1 MLQSVKSTRGMV
13 VSSHHLAAAAGL
25 GVLREGGNAIEAMI
39 AAAAAISVVY
49 PHMNGLGGDGFWL
62 ISEPGRRPPRA
73 INAVGAAAGA
83 ADAAFFRGHGV
94 DVIPSRGPLAA
105 NTVAGTISGW
115 QNAIEISAEWG
126 GKLPL
131 SRLLA
136 DAVHHAGAGFPVTES
151 QNRHTTEKLDELK
164 DVPGWA
170 DVFLDGGKPWPVGGV
185 FKQPALADTLE
196 RLAKAGLD
204 DFYRGELARRMGAD
218 LERAGSPVRA
228 RDLARQR
235 AVTGEPLSVKLRAGS
250 VYNVRPPSQGLAS
263 LIILGLFDRLGWC
276 TEADG
281 FEHVHGVVE
290 ASKHAVLVRNA
301 HVTDPAHMAV
311 EPEDFL
317 GDAALDKM
325 AGEID
330 AKAALPW
337 PVASAPGDTVWLGA
351 IDGEGRVVSF
361 IHSIYWEFGSGVVGR
376 DSGVQWQNRG
386 SSFSLEAGSLN
397 PISPD
402 RLPFHTNNPA
412 MAILD
417 DGRIV
422 AYGAMGGEGQPQT
435 QAALFTRYVHFG
447 AGLQRAITAPRWVLA
462 RTWGAERTDLR
473 VESRMPADVVEA
485 LRAAGHDVTVVGEF
499 EDAMG
504 HAGAAVLHP
513 GGVMEGA
520 TDPRCD
526 GAVAAF

>member
-1 MLQSVKSTRGMV
+1 MLQSTKTMRGMV
-13 VSSHHLAAAAGL
+13 VSSHHLAAEAGL

-83 ADAAFFRGHGV
+83 ADAAFFRGQGA

-105 NTVAGTISGW
+105 NTAAGTISGW
-115 QNAIEISAEWG
+115 QDALEISAEWG

-131 SRLLA
+131 SRLLE
-136 DAVHHAGAGFPVTES
+136 DAAYHAGAGFPVTES

-170 DVFLDGGKPWPVGGV
+170 DVFLDGGTPWPVGSL

-196 RLAKAGLD
+196 RMAKAGLD
-204 DFYRGELARRMGAD
+204 DFYRGELARRLGAD

-228 RDLARQR
+228 EDLARQR
-235 AVTGEPLSVKLRAGS
+235 AVSGEPLSVKLGAGK
-250 VYNVRPPSQGLAS
+250 VYNVTPPSQGLAS

-281 FEHVHGVVE
+281 FAHVHGVVE
-290 ASKHAVLVRNA
+290 ASKRAVLVRNA

-311 EPEDFL
+311 QPEDFL
-317 GDAALDKM
+317 TDAALDEM
-325 AGEID
+325 AGGID
-330 AKAALPW
+330 AKTALPW
-337 PVASAPGDTVWLGA
+337 PVPSAPGDTVWLGA
-351 IDGEGRVVSF
+351 IDGKGRVVSF
-361 IHSIYWEFGSGVVGR
+361 IHSIYWEFGSGVVLR
-376 DSGVQWQNRG
+376 DTGVQWQNRG
-386 SSFSLEAGSLN
+386 SSFSLEEGDLN
-397 PISPD
+397 PISPG

-417 DGRIV
+417 DGRV
-422 AYGAMGGEGQPQT
+422 MAYGTMGGEGQPQT
-435 QAALFTRYVHFG
+435 QAALFTRYVHF
-447 AGLQRAITAPRWVLA
+447 AMGLQRAITAPRWVLA

-485 LRAAGHDVTVVGEF
+485 LRAAGHDVTVVGPF

-504 HAGAAVLHP
+504 HAGAAVLHAS
-513 GGVMEGA
+513 GVMEGA